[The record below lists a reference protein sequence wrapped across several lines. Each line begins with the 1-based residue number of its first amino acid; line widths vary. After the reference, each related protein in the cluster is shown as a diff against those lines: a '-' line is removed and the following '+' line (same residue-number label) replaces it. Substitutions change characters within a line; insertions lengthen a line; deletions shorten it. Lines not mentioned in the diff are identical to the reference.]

1 MFEAHRDPHYEQLR
15 ARARQAGDSMSK
27 SFEESQKAYKSGE
40 RAKAKQ
46 LAEAGKRYQAEMQ
59 RLNAEASEWVHK
71 QLNSGDRDGLDLH
84 GLHVNE
90 AVKRTESAIRDAQK
104 RGDEEL
110 RIIVGRGSHSEGQRA
125 KIKPA
130 IEELLS
136 KKHLHSWTDTRNAG
150 VLVVQF

>member
-59 RLNAEASEWVHK
+59 RLNAEAK
-71 QLNSGDRDGLDLH
+71 LNSGDRDGLDLH